1 MVGQRV
7 IRADYDDRS
16 IIVYQAY
23 RSEIA
28 TAAVAAGR
36 FVAPF
41 SLNRMTWIKP
51 SFLWM
56 MERCGWASKP
66 GQERVLAIRISRA
79 GWEEALS
86 QATLTTYEPQV
97 AGDYDAWRRA
107 LETAPVRVQWDPER
121 NLRGQPQER
130 RAIQVGLGR
139 QTVARYVD
147 EWTLGIED
155 ITPRVRSLRH
165 LLDSGGASEAQ
176 RRLPHERLYPV
187 SAALARRL
195 GMD

>member
-23 RSEIA
+23 RYEIA

-165 LLDSGGASEAQ
+165 LLESGGASEAQ

-195 GMD
+195 GID